1 MTREEAQAIYRAGEE
16 TVVRVLV
23 ELSARVDQLTAD
35 FALLKAENIALRA
48 ECETLRVEC
57 GTLRERVRTL
67 EGQLAKDSHNS
78 NKPPSSDG
86 LSKPAPKSLRP
97 PSQRPTGG
105 QPGHP
110 GHTLRMVEKPDRT
123 VTHRVERCKACGQS
137 LDTVHPDRIERRQ
150 VYDLPEPKLEITEHQ
165 GETKVCSCGCVNRA
179 AFPPEVPAPVQY
191 GPRLKGTAV
200 YLSQYQLLPFERT
213 AEILRDLHGCES
225 FSQGTLA
232 NFHADCA
239 ARLEPVEAA
248 ILQQVAASP
257 IAHFDETGVRAEGSL
272 HWLHT
277 VCTEVLTWY
286 YAHKNR
292 GAQAMNAAGVLP
304 TFQGRAIHD
313 FWKSYLKYDCPHG
326 LCNAHLLRELIFLHE
341 QHNQTWAQAM
351 IDCLLAA
358 KDAVTNA
365 RAAHI
370 QALPNT
376 EKIALIARYNR
387 IVTQGYAENPVQP
400 PGGTKRRGPRKQ
412 SKALN
417 LLDRFRDHSPSIL
430 AFLHDFAVP
439 FDNNQAERDL
449 RMMKVRQKISG
460 TFRSLD
466 ALENFCRIRGYVSTA
481 RKNSLTALNALRRL
495 FLGDPFLPT
504 PNSS

>member
-23 ELSARVDQLTAD
+23 ELSARVDQLTTD
-35 FALLKAENIALRA
+35 FALLKAENIA
-48 ECETLRVEC
+48 
-57 GTLRERVRTL
+57 LRERVRTL

-137 LDTVHPDRIERRQ
+137 LDTVHPERIERRQ
-150 VYDLPEPKLEITEHQ
+150 VHDLPEPKLEITEHQ
-165 GETKVCSCGCVNRA
+165 GETKTCSCGCVNRA
-179 AFPPEVPAPVQY
+179 AFPPEAPAPVQY

-286 YAHKNR
+286 HAHKKR
-292 GAQAMNAAGVLP
+292 GAQAMDDAGILP

-365 RAAHI
+365 RAAHL

-387 IVTQGYAENPVQP
+387 IVEEGYAENPRAQP
-400 PGGTKRRGPRKQ
+400 PSAPKRRGRPKQ
-412 SKALN
+412 TKALN
-417 LLDRFRDHSPSIL
+417 LLDRFRDHSQSIL

-460 TFRSLD
+460 TFRSFD

-481 RKNSLTALNALRRL
+481 RKNGLTALDALRRI
-495 FLGDPFLPT
+495 FLGNPFLPT